1 MHGGGYAGALLVMIW
16 PLLPTIEPG
25 GTTEPGGNTVPPVT
39 GMGILANMPCAA
51 GRSSGS
57 WTFCLYSA
65 PGLFIYSDYCS
76 VIYPNPC
83 AALYLAR
90 TSNPPP

>member
-51 GRSSGS
+51 GRSSRIMDI
-57 WTFCLYSA
+57 
-65 PGLFIYSDYCS
+65 LFIFC
-76 VIYPNPC
+76 
-83 AALYLAR
+83 AR
-90 TSNPPP
+90 TVYILRITAL